1 MSKLKKFIIS
11 IAVFLGIIIVIGF
24 FLPSSVTVKR
34 TITIKAPNENI
45 YEYISHL
52 KLFNKFSPWV
62 KYDPKTQYI
71 FTGVDGKVGSKMAWS
86 SERKEVGKGTQTITA
101 LIPGKEVH
109 IELDFGDEGIA
120 NSYFKLKM
128 LADQKTQVTW
138 GFDTQLGMNPMMRYM
153 GLMLDHWVGPSYEEG
168 LSNLKKL
175 VESEYEPVDFSKL
188 KVTILQVES
197 KPIIYK
203 KGQVKM
209 DKKIMSATYRTNYHN
224 LLSYLDLTNAQQSG
238 DPMAITTLWDT
249 QNKIWGYKIAIPYH
263 GDLTLTNGAQLD
275 PDKKVEEQPFFEI
288 QKGNTYQGKA
298 LKVTHIGSY
307 DGLKSKYAMIFAYMK
322 AKKLTKAGDSWE
334 VYVSDPET
342 TPRAEL
348 QTDIFIPIK

>member
-209 DKKIMSATYRTNYHN
+209 DKKIMNTLFSHIQNMIQGVQEKFVYELKICHGHFPFTVKIEGKKAIIKNFLGEKVDRKVD
-224 LLSYLDLTNAQQSG
+224 LLE
-238 DPMAITTLWDT
+238 
-249 QNKIWGYKIAIPYH
+249 
-263 GDLTLTNGAQLD
+263 GAD
-275 PDKKVEEQPFFEI
+275 FEI
-288 QKGNTYQGKA
+288 KKDLIIVRSVNKELAGQAAANFEFATKIKGRDKRVFQDGIYIIKKNGKE
-298 LKVTHIGSY
+298 I
-307 DGLKSKYAMIFAYMK
+307 
-322 AKKLTKAGDSWE
+322 
-334 VYVSDPET
+334 
-342 TPRAEL
+342 
-348 QTDIFIPIK
+348 